1 MSDYPWLKRC
11 LILLLDKLN
20 CATDLSMLL
29 CLGCRLEVDKN
40 HRSLPCP
47 FKIQPPV
54 KHCSAIGIMNHP
66 NHSWSG
72 LLVAISSCHGFVPPR
87 LRVEFIY
94 FFLWVNPPACGTI
107 PETSAFAFLAFF
119 TRTSMKAGGED
130 MKKIPFIPGVKMH
143 SVDIAL
149 SPKNHGLIVR
159 WEVVPCLFLFK
170 MVSIDFYDSCAWCNW
185 NRGTFFQLCWERKTS
200 SVLQT

>member
-1 MSDYPWLKRC
+1 MSLKVKSKPKSKYVLSTQQPWHYNTEYQMSDPWLKRC

-40 HRSLPCP
+40 RRSLPCS

-66 NHSWSG
+66 NHTWSG

-107 PETSAFAFLAFF
+107 PEISAFAFLAFF
-119 TRTSMKAGGED
+119 TRTSVKAGGED
-130 MKKIPFIPGVKMH
+130 KKKIPFIPGVKMH

-149 SPKNHGLIVR
+149 SPKKSWLD
-159 WEVVPCLFLFK
+159 CK
-170 MVSIDFYDSCAWCNW
+170 MRSCAMS
-185 NRGTFFQLCWERKTS
+185 FFI
-200 SVLQT
+200 